1 MRMAELSERSGV
13 PIPTIR
19 YYLRE
24 GLVPQGRLTSPNQA
38 TYDDAHVHRLALIRA
53 MVDVGGMPIA
63 AVRKVVDHLGA
74 SDADELTTLG
84 MVQYTLVRA
93 TAAAPTD
100 ESADETA
107 GGRDEVQALLD
118 RLAWHV
124 RPEHPART
132 ALAAAIE
139 SLRRLGQDDVL
150 ALVDRYAAAAHE
162 LAAAEIALTLARDG
176 VDARAE
182 AVVMVGVLGDAI
194 LDALRRLAA
203 EDVIVRTL
211 GSSPDASAPATS
223 A

>member
-24 GLVPQGRLTSPNQA
+24 GLLPQGRLTSPNQA

-63 AVRKVVDHLGA
+63 AVRKVVEHLGA
-74 SDADELTTLG
+74 SDADELMTLG

-93 TAAAPTD
+93 TAAAP
-100 ESADETA
+100 ADETA

-118 RLAWHV
+118 RLAWKV

-132 ALAAAIE
+132 ALAAALE
-139 SLRRLGQDDVL
+139 SLRRLGQDDIL

-162 LAAAEIALTLARDG
+162 LAEAEIALTLARNG
-176 VDARAE
+176 VEARAE

-203 EDVIVRTL
+203 EDVIVRAF
-211 GSSPDASAPATS
+211 GNSPDAPGPATS

>member
-24 GLVPQGRLTSPNQA
+24 GLLPQGRLTSPNQA

-63 AVRKVVDHLGA
+63 AVRKVVEHLGA
-74 SDADELTTLG
+74 SDADELMTLG
-84 MVQYTLVRA
+84 LVQYTLVRA
-93 TAAAPTD
+93 TAAPA
-100 ESADETA
+100 ADENA
-107 GGRDEVQALLD
+107 GDGPDDVQALLD
-118 RLAWHV
+118 RLAWSV
-124 RPEHPART
+124 RPEHPARA
-132 ALAAAIE
+132 ALAAALE

-150 ALVDRYAAAAHE
+150 GLVDRYAAAAHE
-162 LAAAEIALTLARDG
+162 LAEAEIALTLARDG

-194 LDALRRLAA
+194 LDALRRLAE

-211 GSSPDASAPATS
+211 GGSPDAAR
-223 A
+223 